1 VKESSGFAAKPT
13 LTGEKVV
20 LRPFRDGDLPAI
32 RAVLLDP
39 EARMLTGSVHNA
51 AEARSPQPPAE
62 EALLLD
68 WYGNCNDQPDRLDL
82 AVVDKM
88 TRECVG
94 EAVLNQWDPGNES
107 CNFRIFIGPN
117 GRDRGL
123 GTEATRLIVGHG
135 FERLGLHR
143 ISLEVYAFNPRARR
157 AYEKVGFRV
166 EGVLRESFRYNG
178 EWIDATVMSILAS
191 EWHHQ
196 DNSKKSFR
204 TGVWLLPRACEL
216 STGGGGNSR
225 APQSADTLVGDQSGT
240 YRVPGVQAE
249 DHLPPGWPTGR
260 RVRCG
265 AVASV
270 AGDGAADV
278 VAPRRTRLTGLFS
291 FGTGHDR
298 PLSPA
303 GKPPGQAKGA
313 AGKSGDGR
321 T

>member
-1 VKESSGFAAKPT
+1 MKERAGFAAKPT

-20 LRPFRDGDLPAI
+20 LRPFSDGDLPAI

-51 AEARSPQPPAE
+51 TEARSPEPADE

-123 GTEATRLIVGHG
+123 GTEATRLIIGHG

-157 AYEKVGFRV
+157 AYEKVGFRA

-191 EWHHQ
+191 EW
-196 DNSKKSFR
+196 
-204 TGVWLLPRACEL
+204 PP
-216 STGGGGNSR
+216 SR
-225 APQSADTLVGDQSGT
+225 
-240 YRVPGVQAE
+240 
-249 DHLPPGWPTGR
+249 
-260 RVRCG
+260 
-265 AVASV
+265 
-270 AGDGAADV
+270 
-278 VAPRRTRLTGLFS
+278 
-291 FGTGHDR
+291 
-298 PLSPA
+298 
-303 GKPPGQAKGA
+303 
-313 AGKSGDGR
+313 
-321 T
+321 